1 MKTSRLFLPTI
12 ILAALLLSCNPDC
25 DSLFNVQAA
34 AITNL
39 AGGEVLLRTPN
50 PNNINQLNGRNIF
63 VNDKELGADDMSFY
77 TDFGLV
83 VKLPEGLTGET
94 LLEVEDFDCGRV
106 PVRLSLQDESFFR
119 NNPDFIIPTPP
130 DVIIPSIPPV
140 FPADI
145 TNAWISPNNPDYCLW
160 FGPYKVYEFR
170 DGNDNLVFADVTN
183 IVASGSFELSTCR
196 DESKFYHNNPFFG
209 IVDTVNN
216 HIELTVD
223 RSAKAGLGVLAKE
236 DFIGQFIDIQDTKY
250 EMGPLNGAS
259 ICGTEDKE
267 EAKKQMMLL
276 TSKQTGQQVIVFK
289 LVNP

>member
-1 MKTSRLFLPTI
+1 MKTSRILPTI

-34 AITNL
+34 AVTNL

-50 PNNINQLNGRNIF
+50 LNNINQLNGRNIF

-77 TDFGLV
+77 PDFGLV
-83 VKLPEGLTGET
+83 VKLPQGVSGET
-94 LLEVEDFDCGRV
+94 VLEVEDFDCGRV

-130 DVIIPSIPPV
+130 DIIIPSIPPV

-170 DGNDNLVFADVTN
+170 DANDNLVFADVTN

-196 DESKFYHNNPFFG
+196 DESKYYHNNPFFG
-209 IVDTVNN
+209 IVDTINN

-223 RSAKAGLGVLAKE
+223 RSAKTGLGILAKE
-236 DFIGQFIDIQDTKY
+236 DFIGQFIDIQGTKY